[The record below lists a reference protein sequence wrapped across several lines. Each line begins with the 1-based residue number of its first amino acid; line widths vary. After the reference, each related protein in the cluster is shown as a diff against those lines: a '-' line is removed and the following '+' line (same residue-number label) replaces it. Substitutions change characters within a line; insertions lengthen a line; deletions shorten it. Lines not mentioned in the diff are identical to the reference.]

1 VYELVVGTSWLGYE
15 LAWYDLVRVPVDR
28 HPTGIWCQYKSVSII
43 KTIQTPTE
51 RLIKPALFNMTFNMV
66 NAFTNA
72 GHRQL
77 DLHVHDD
84 IMS

>member
-1 VYELVVGTSWLGYE
+1 MVCVRVGSRYELVRVPVGIRYE

-66 NAFTNA
+66 NAFTKC
-72 GHRQL
+72 RT
-77 DLHVHDD
+77 
-84 IMS
+84 